1 MRVVEYDDMEWK
13 GEQLVLLR
21 KGKEVEII
29 FLDDLVKDWMREMKE
44 KGIVEYK
51 EVVE

>member
-21 KGKEVEII
+21 KGKEVETI